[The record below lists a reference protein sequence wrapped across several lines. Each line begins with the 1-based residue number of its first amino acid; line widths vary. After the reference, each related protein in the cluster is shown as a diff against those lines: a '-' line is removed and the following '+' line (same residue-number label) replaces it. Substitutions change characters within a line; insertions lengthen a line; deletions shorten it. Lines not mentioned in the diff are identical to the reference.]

1 MRLPGP
7 IVAALTAMVDEAV
20 EQVRQQQ
27 FGQFMALRSDPMA
40 VHARV
45 KAAEDVGQRFKAQLR
60 GLTDG

>member
-1 MRLPGP
+1 
-7 IVAALTAMVDEAV
+7 MVDEAV